1 MLIRD
6 AEDPTMTAK
15 RIAKLV
21 ALAAA
26 TLVSASA
33 MAQAPAGKSVSEA
46 EKNYQAGGSPLA
58 DGAGEHR
65 LDLHHQPLALL
76 QAQTAG
82 RAPGIYAGGKE

>member
-58 DGAGEHR
+58 DVPMYQSSNPKA
-65 LDLHHQPLALL
+65 PKMS
-76 QAQTAG
+76 QAESD
-82 RAPGIYAGGKE
+82 RARHIYF